1 MATEPPPF
9 VTFKSNTPAPTET
22 KPEGV
27 QPVYQLALDLSK
39 QLFTIIELTEG
50 VERFHLRDALDKKST
65 AISMLVA
72 RALSTVEMTE
82 RRRLY
87 RKAHESATECL
98 AILDV
103 LAQRGTVEPEPLE
116 QARATANDLCSKLAR
131 LGDRWRELPYR

>member
-9 VTFKSNTPAPTET
+9 VTFKSNVRATQ
-22 KPEGV
+22 PEDR

-39 QLFTIIELTEG
+39 QLYLIIELTES

-65 AISMLVA
+65 AVPMIVA
-72 RALSTVEMTE
+72 RALGEKEMTE
-82 RRRLY
+82 RRKLY
-87 RKAHESATECL
+87 RQAHKAATDCM

-116 QARATANDLCSKLAR
+116 QARTTAGDLCSKLER

>member
-9 VTFKSNTPAPTET
+9 VKFKSTTGSKTDEP
-22 KPEGV
+22 V

-65 AISMLVA
+65 TIPMTVA
-72 RALSTVEMTE
+72 RALGTQEMTE

-87 RKAHESATECL
+87 RRAHELATESM

-103 LAQRGTVEPEPLE
+103 LAQRGTVEPEPLD
-116 QARATANDLCSKLAR
+116 QARVTAGDLCSKLAR